1 MIDRQT
7 PRDTLVNPKLAL
19 IAFHL
24 CKELTQEKAV
34 DAEFIWSN
42 LAGVSSHLGIPE
54 LQQLPQLIQQGQA
67 LIRDRTTEDRE
78 SDRPLF
84 AQQEKIEK
92 LLASEVLKFEHP
104 ATENLPAIKG
114 GIYPTRIHDTYGVDV
129 TINYASDRFP
139 INLLSTANA
148 EGSLLPSKINA
159 SIGQTLILFD
169 RRLHPV
175 ADYAAIATASVKAI
189 AKTDN
194 DATVPN
200 LVGKGKLLGGEIYQ
214 FAGDRID
221 PTLRKH
227 ILVWLLSSSKT
238 LELEAEGSYYNP
250 LVNLLCSYHKIEFAY
265 YQARQAYKQARRL
278 YGEIE
283 PIINNFSQLKTK
295 QNQWL
300 NNEITQLKDKTGDRR
315 LKQIITTLLSS
326 PEAELSDR
334 IKEHLQKFHNKK
346 LENKLIESQQQKL
359 DRLEQWLIRVP
370 QTSVDYARCL
380 RDIESHLTTIE
391 VNALNYE
398 RELHRLQQMGS
409 PTDDLGFLANFLNN
423 DCWQYQKQIEYDL
436 KYLNSGKT
444 LFDRTIESIRGLLTI
459 DAQKQQIIEDLAEG
473 ERDRRIEFLL
483 TVVGSGLAVSAL
495 TSAIMPE
502 LVQPFLKSHNEQ
514 YQQTGHWNQ
523 ASLLAANVFL
533 HSAIGIV
540 TAIFV
545 AVVFRRAIE
554 SFWGF
559 FVGQLRAFGS
569 FSAIAFANDSQR

>member
-1 MIDRQT
+1 MTDRQT
-7 PRDTLVNPKLAL
+7 PRDSLVNPKLTL

-34 DAEFIWSN
+34 DGELIWSN
-42 LAGVSSHLGIPE
+42 LAGVSSYLGIHE

-67 LIRDRTTEDRE
+67 LNRDRTIEDLE
-78 SDRPLF
+78 SDRSLF
-84 AQQEKIEK
+84 TQKEKIEE
-92 LLASEVLKFEHP
+92 LLPSKVLNFEHP
-104 ATENLPAIKG
+104 ATENLPAIEG
-114 GIYPTRIHDTYGVDV
+114 GIYPTRIHDTYAVDL

-148 EGSLLPSKINA
+148 EGCLLPSQINA

-175 ADYAAIATASVKAI
+175 ENYADIATASVKEI
-189 AKTDN
+189 SKTDN
-194 DATVPN
+194 DSTVPN

-214 FAGDRID
+214 FTGDRLD
-221 PTLRKH
+221 PTQRKH
-227 ILVWLLSSSKT
+227 ILVWLLSSNKT

-283 PIINNFSQLKTK
+283 PIINSFSQIKTQ

-300 NNEITQLKDKTGDRR
+300 SVELIQLKDKTGDRR

-326 PEAELSDR
+326 PEVELSSR
-334 IKEHLQKFHNKK
+334 IKEHLQEFHNKK

-359 DRLEQWLIRVP
+359 EQLEQWLVRVP

-380 RDIESHLTTIE
+380 RDMESHLTTIE

-398 RELHRLQQMGS
+398 RELHRLQQLGS
-409 PTDDLGFLANFLNN
+409 PTDNLGFLANFLNN

-502 LVQPFLKSHNEQ
+502 LVQPLLKSHNEQ
-514 YQQTGHWNQ
+514 YQQTWHWNQ
-523 ASLLAANVFL
+523 ASLLAANVLL

-545 AVVFRRAIE
+545 AIVFRRAIE
-554 SFWGF
+554 SFWAF
-559 FVGQLRAFGS
+559 FGDR
-569 FSAIAFANDSQR
+569 IRKR